1 MKLVT
6 HFEGEKKEKLPA
18 PTIHQW
24 DCMIAEYHQGDELRA
39 LNKRGTELSYSSVE
53 AIVMR
58 WKRICNIKDQTLR
71 DHIKGKY
78 ANDVVVGR
86 PSSINPENVILLGQ
100 EIEKAQTSG
109 LGHMTLP
116 QATAIL
122 GRLATET
129 GTPYADCNPCESTVQ
144 KAIAQVPNLHRA
156 QGIRTTES
164 RLSVTAD
171 PTVIQ
176 GFFTQ
181 LEKIYELYPLLKIL
195 PTNHGNFD
203 ETGYE
208 VKVTGNE
215 LCFWIKNPKKHFM
228 KARTL
233 CMTSGSSHVSGCSF
247 ELGDGYLLPNGYIVA
262 GANVQCSWY
271 SPNEHDRL
279 NPYLKPLTRQHFL
292 DLHYSVSESGM
303 TDQVLYE
310 NMLVV
315 HFFPAWRQYADA
327 HGGKDQPLLFIV
339 DFPETHR
346 PTPTLIHAMFTYSV
360 IMCTLPHNSSTLLQ
374 WLDLK
379 FFKILKTRMRKFFL
393 MLHGVTA
400 DHLSYLARNKKG
412 FYQLYQYTNEKYAT
426 LTLEQK
432 KPRSRSLGLS
442 SNLGA
447 RTIILI
453 AEYIT
458 KMYLLPEHGIEA
470 CRISGIFPLNP
481 ELVLSKIT
489 AALKHNNS
497 QVRTSVRNVQKEIVK
512 SIADLVTM
520 PNATVNPAVTIAKIK
535 LLLAEAPDT
544 REMMVAG
551 IYISRQMF
559 YYYSYPFLLIHTHTP
574 HTYHIS

>member
-1 MKLVT
+1 M
-6 HFEGEKKEKLPA
+6 
-18 PTIHQW
+18 
-24 DCMIAEYHQGDELRA
+24 
-39 LNKRGTELSYSSVE
+39 
-53 AIVMR
+53 
-58 WKRICNIKDQTLR
+58 
-71 DHIKGKY
+71 
-78 ANDVVVGR
+78 
-86 PSSINPENVILLGQ
+86 LGQ
-100 EIEKAQTSG
+100 AIEQAQTSG

-116 QATAIL
+116 QATAVL

-129 GTPYADCNPCESTVQ
+129 GTPYADGNPCEGTVL
-144 KAIAQVPNLHRA
+144 KAIAQVPDVHRA
-156 QGIRTTES
+156 QGIRTTAS
-164 RLSVTAD
+164 RLSATAD

-181 LEKIYELYPLLKIL
+181 LEKVYELYPQLKNL
-195 PTNHGNFD
+195 PGNHGNFD

-208 VKVTGNE
+208 LKVSGNE
-215 LCFWIKNPKKHFM
+215 VCFWVKNLKKFFM
-228 KARTL
+228 KARVL
-233 CMTSGSSHVSGCSF
+233 CMTSGGSHVSGCAF
-247 ELGDGYLLPNGYIVA
+247 QLGDGYLLPNAYIVA

-271 SPNEHDRL
+271 SPNEHDQL

-310 NMLVV
+310 NMLVE
-315 HFFPAWRQYADA
+315 HFFPLWRSYADA

-346 PTPTLIHAMFTYSV
+346 PTPPLIRAMLTYSV

-379 FFKILKTRMRKFFL
+379 FFKILKSRMRKFFL
-393 MLHGVTA
+393 MLQGVTA
-400 DHLSYLARNKKG
+400 NQLSYLARNKKG

-432 KPRSRSLGLS
+432 KSRSRSLGLN

-458 KMYLLPEHGIEA
+458 KMFLLPVYGIEA
-470 CRISGIFPLNP
+470 ARISGIFPLNP
-481 ELVLSKIT
+481 ELVLCRIT
-489 AALKHNNS
+489 ASLKPNNS
-497 QVRTSVRNVQKEIVK
+497 QVRTSIRNVQKEIVK
-512 SIADLVTM
+512 SIAGLVTM
-520 PNATVNPAVTIAKIK
+520 PNATVNPAETIEKIK
-535 LLLAEAPDT
+535 LLLAGAPDT

-559 YYYSYPFLLIHTHTP
+559 FYYSYLSINTHACTRA